1 MLADKGDLQH
11 EEVLTIQKQYF
22 SDVLT
27 RVDVVDQIGQPFQG
41 ESTDQFSIDKKIV
54 RATDGIKA
62 KKNTT
67 KSHDQGH
74 ARILNGSI
82 LLTMIQSMK
91 HYP

>member
-11 EEVLTIQKQYF
+11 EEILTIQKQYF

-41 ESTDQFSIDKKIV
+41 ESTDQFSIDTKIV

-62 KKNTT
+62 KKDHK
-67 KSHDQGH
+67 KS
-74 ARILNGSI
+74 
-82 LLTMIQSMK
+82 
-91 HYP
+91 